1 MAREGREQGLTS
13 ALVDIQSGLLV
24 RVLSGTTSEHLEL
37 AGSIAP
43 EVLAARRIGDLCDL
57 FARLTS
63 GGPSSAD
70 DYFRETMV
78 VSDALVFVIQRI
90 KTNPALAV
98 VSLHPAGQ
106 RPGAMVAE
114 ARRHL
119 AEVEAQLAAE
129 GAPR

>member
-1 MAREGREQGLTS
+1 MAQEEREPELTS
-13 ALVDIQSGLLV
+13 ALVDIESGLLV
-24 RVLSGTTSEHLEL
+24 RALKGATSEHLEL

-43 EVLAARRIGDLCDL
+43 EVLATRRVGDLSDL
-57 FARLTS
+57 FSRLAS
-63 GGPSSAD
+63 GEASSPD

-78 VSDALVFVIQRI
+78 VSDALVFVIQRT

-98 VSLHPAGQ
+98 VSLHLAGQ

-119 AEVEAQLAAE
+119 AEVESQLAE
-129 GAPR
+129 QGAVP